1 MKTLLVTIA
10 NNPFLPAAQVMIKS
24 FLIHNSWFDGSIRI
38 LHSNKLSPL
47 SEDSMKKISEVDSRI
62 EFFPVNENRYSSID
76 MSSALN
82 ERFRVSYFTLE
93 AFKFSGYD
101 RVLFIDAD
109 ILVLGDLKS
118 LVERDIFTGTSNSLN
133 LYTKNRDCGPGKETP
148 LYINGGVFSIPG
160 KEAGPEL
167 FQQLMDIAKP
177 GWPKC
182 DQDTINEWL
191 KRTNKVYYA
200 ITNKFNCMVRAASQR
215 FKSMDDLTKDGV
227 RILHYAG
234 KFKPWLLD
242 PSSPFLQLEKP
253 WIDFY
258 HENFGKLQNE

>member
-1 MKTLLVTIA
+1 
-10 NNPFLPAAQVMIKS
+10 
-24 FLIHNSWFDGSIRI
+24 
-38 LHSNKLSPL
+38 
-47 SEDSMKKISEVDSRI
+47 
-62 EFFPVNENRYSSID
+62 

-82 ERFRVSYFTLE
+82 PRFKVSYFTLE
-93 AFKFSGYD
+93 AFKFTGYD
-101 RVLFIDAD
+101 KVLFIDAD

-118 LVERDIFTGTSNSLN
+118 LVKRDLFTGISNSLQ

-160 KEAGPEL
+160 KIAGPEL
-167 FQQLMDIAKP
+167 FQQLLDIAKP

-191 KRTNKVYYA
+191 KRTDKVYCA
-200 ITNKFNCMVRAASQR
+200 ITNRFNCMVRAAAQR
-215 FKSMDDLTKDGV
+215 FKSIQDLNEDGV

-242 PSSPFLQLEKP
+242 PHSPFLHLEKH
-253 WIDFY
+253 WLEFY
-258 HENFGKLQNE
+258 HKHFGKLSNE